1 MKAGTKVTARY
12 EAVADAFRAARRE
25 SSLLIELG
33 RRRIEAAMMATPATD
48 STTTGGRSAP
58 AKGSP

>member
-25 SSLLIELG
+25 SSLLVELG
-33 RRRIEAAMMATPATD
+33 RRRIEAAMMATPA

>member
-33 RRRIEAAMMATPATD
+33 RRRSKAAMMAPPDATA
-48 STTTGGRSAP
+48 STTGGRPAP